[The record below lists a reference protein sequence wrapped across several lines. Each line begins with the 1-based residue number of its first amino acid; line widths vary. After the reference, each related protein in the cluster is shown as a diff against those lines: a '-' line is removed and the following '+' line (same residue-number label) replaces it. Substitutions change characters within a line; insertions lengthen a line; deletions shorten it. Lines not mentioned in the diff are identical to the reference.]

1 MDRRDYN
8 STNGTDTFI
17 EGDEMCI
24 VIPIQDNDICD
35 GKRHFL
41 LQIKIP
47 CFNTTICIRIFIW
60 DDDDYSMFK

>member
-1 MDRRDYN
+1 MDGRDYN
-8 STNGTDTFI
+8 STSGADTFI
-17 EGDEMCI
+17 VGDETCI

-41 LQIKIP
+41 LLIKIP
-47 CFNTTICIRIFIW
+47 CFNIIICIRIFIW